1 MQHTNRDNGVSAISG
16 GVATIAAADAVHAAP
31 KRIWIDLDNT
41 PHVPFFLPIIEE
53 LQKRGYHIVLTGRD
67 CFQVNEL
74 VELFH
79 MQCKMVGHHSGK
91 LRIRKLIGL
100 CMRAIHMAPFVLS
113 QHPAL
118 ALSHGSRSQLMLATT
133 LRIPTLVI
141 TDYEHA
147 KGWAFVRPTWFMH
160 PDVISN
166 SNWDLDPAHV
176 LDYPGI
182 KEDVYAPR
190 FKPDPSIL
198 KELGISP
205 DDLVVTLRPAADEAH
220 YHNPESERLFT
231 AVIRRLEAR
240 PDVRVILL
248 PRNGK
253 QEAAIRKAWPEL
265 FASRKLVIPPR
276 AVDGMNLIWYSDLVV
291 SGGGTMNREAAALG
305 VPVYSIFRGKIGAV
319 DRFLAKNNQL
329 TLIESVGQV
338 FTKINL
344 VRRDRDANLLGKKRM
359 ALQVIVENIEKVM
372 EQECPTAALTAK

>member
-1 MQHTNRDNGVSAISG
+1 MQHTNGSVSVVHG
-16 GVATIAAADAVHAAP
+16 GVAASKATDAVRAP
-31 KRIWIDLDNT
+31 NKRIWIDLDNT

-53 LQKRGYHIVLTGRD
+53 LQKRDYQIVLTGRD

-113 QHPAL
+113 ERPAL
-118 ALSHGSRSQLMLATT
+118 ALSHGSRSQLMLAAM
-133 LRIPTLVI
+133 LRIPTLLI

-166 SNWDLDPAHV
+166 SSWDLDPSHV

-182 KEDVYAPR
+182 KEDVYVPR
-190 FKPDPSIL
+190 FKPDPAIL
-198 KELGISP
+198 KELGISE
-205 DDLVVTLRPAADEAH
+205 DELVVTLRPAADEAH

-231 AVIRRLEAR
+231 AVIKRLEAR
-240 PDVRVILL
+240 KDVRVILL

-253 QEAAIRKAWPEL
+253 QEAAIRKSWPDL
-265 FASRKLVIPPR
+265 FASGKLVVPPR
-276 AVDGMNLIWYSDLVV
+276 AVDGLNLIWYSDLVV

-319 DRFLAKNNQL
+319 DRFLAKNDQL
-329 TLIESVGQV
+329 ILIESVGQV

-344 VRRDRDANLLGKKRM
+344 VRRNRDANLLGKKRL

-372 EQECPTAALTAK
+372 EQECPTPALTAK